1 MKKSIEMPIVNVIRY
16 EAKDVITTSGES
28 TTVPTTPII
37 PGGQPGGPTGPSIT
51 AGNGGGIDFA
61 ESKSFS
67 VDPGRLV
74 W

>member
-16 EAKDVITTSGES
+16 EAKDVITTSGE
-28 TTVPTTPII
+28 VVDGVIK
-37 PGGQPGGPTGPSIT
+37 Q
-51 AGNGGGIDFA
+51 GGIENGEPVHFGSVPSFA
-61 ESKSFS
+61 EGKNVSS

>member
-16 EAKDVITTSGES
+16 EAKDVITTSGEVVDG
-28 TTVPTTPII
+28 T
-37 PGGQPGGPTGPSIT
+37 IT
-51 AGNGGGIDFA
+51 AGGMENGEFIRFATPQFA
-61 ESKSFS
+61 EGKNVAT

>member
-16 EAKDVITTSGES
+16 EAKDVITTSG
-28 TTVPTTPII
+28 TMN
-37 PGGQPGGPTGPSIT
+37 Q
-51 AGNGGGIDFA
+51 GGIDPNTNQPEHFATPKFA
-61 ESKSFS
+61 EGKALGT

>member
-16 EAKDVITTSGES
+16 EAKDVITTSGIMKQGGLDEN
-28 TTVPTTPII
+28 
-37 PGGQPGGPTGPSIT
+37 GQPTNFGAVPKYAEGK
-51 AGNGGGIDFA
+51 GIA
-61 ESKSFS
+61 S